1 MHLVDVNNVRE
12 LWIDKFSRAIIL
24 PLTSGIILVSM
35 DVYVR
40 KWFFP
45 ITDEIEINGEKLV
58 YYKPKTPD
66 EVGLGKFSGII
77 ADIELI
83 GHMGG
88 DLSETISARIWL
100 KDVKEVDD
108 VVKEIHKELTT
119 FLKKKFEESSGGEG

>member
-1 MHLVDVNNVRE
+1 LHLVDVNNVRE

-45 ITDEIEINGEKLV
+45 ITDEIEVNGEKLV

-66 EVGLGKFSGII
+66 EVGLGKFSRII
-77 ADIELI
+77 AGIELI
-83 GHMGG
+83 GHIVRE
-88 DLSETISARIWL
+88 LSETISARIWL
-100 KDVKEVDD
+100 KDVKEVDAA
-108 VVKEIHKELTT
+108 VKEIHKELTA